1 MKAEFKSL
9 PEKRPKRKRYSEDE
23 EDDYHYDNNDD
34 RIVTRFSGSRS
45 PSPDPPP
52 PPAPLVPLTPEQYAL
67 GSDGWL
73 EEGATYPVLLEIWLQ
88 GGSSG
93 AIHMDWRKMSYSPYM
108 RSVFK
113 KGWRELDA
121 LPVWNWAVDDPEAVA
136 NVLWMIDTGA
146 ERCHG
151 ASPEMLVRMARVAA
165 MYEL

>member
-1 MKAEFKSL
+1 MKAEFKYLPGKSL
-9 PEKRPKRKRYSEDE
+9 KKRDRYSEDE
-23 EDDYHYDNNDD
+23 YDDEDD
-34 RIVTRFSGSRS
+34 RIVTFFSGSRS

-52 PPAPLVPLTPEQYAL
+52 PPAPLAPLTPEQYAL

-73 EEGATYPVLLEIWLQ
+73 EDGATYPVLVEIWLQ
-88 GGSSG
+88 GGSNGG

-113 KGWRELDA
+113 KGWRELDS

-151 ASPEMLVRMARVAA
+151 ASPDMLVRMARVAA